1 MLNDTFSLPQAA
13 PQLVQCVG
21 GVMVGM
27 KDEANDVWAAAT
39 VLFQL
44 LMSGHPKWEKEVGP
58 FMFGPRRED
67 MKSYKQ
73 TDQQAWNNFGR
84 EKIMAEQKLWARPWL
99 MINV

>member
-1 MLNDTFSLPQAA
+1 VLNDTFSLPQAA

-21 GVMVGM
+21 
-27 KDEANDVWAAAT
+27 KDMWAAAT

-84 EKIMAEQKLWARPWL
+84 EKIMAEQKLWVRPWL
-99 MINV
+99 MITV